1 MWGPWNATS
10 RLTLPSRN
18 PLYRSLCKR
27 DQYFCNRQNLSLIA
41 LSFSSE
47 WLDRLILQRF
57 KVQRYGIPKCVTE
70 IKNMLS
76 LFSLIEPPEIV
87 CTYICIP
94 SILQLHMATPRPAI
108 FILRVGVVYPCS
120 LCQHLV
126 GQLLSLF
133 VQVCQSW
140 WHSLWAVILT
150 WEQTQLI
157 CAEMWIASTLRFQK
171 FDGSLACCIWSVRW

>member
-1 MWGPWNATS
+1 MHFWSWKIVGQCVFSATS
-10 RLTLPSRN
+10 VSCWITHSRRFLRHGPSSLAAVLLTTLQHWRVPIYIVTWRIANVRAMKCHIHTYPTFQKS
-18 PLYRSLCKR
+18 PYRSLCKR
-27 DQYFCNRQNLSLIA
+27 DQYFCNQQYLSLIA

-47 WLDRLILQRF
+47 WLDPLILQRF

-120 LCQHLV
+120 LCH
-126 GQLLSLF
+126 
-133 VQVCQSW
+133 
-140 WHSLWAVILT
+140 I
-150 WEQTQLI
+150 
-157 CAEMWIASTLRFQK
+157 
-171 FDGSLACCIWSVRW
+171 